1 LHKEAAGYVCAT
13 TSLPGHDRSP
23 VPLDSRQIRK
33 ATVPQH
39 RGHTHSPKDHCHADP
54 FAHIFF
60 FRQQQRVVQD
70 CTAAW
75 QAVEGCRRLNRG
87 GGGDAPLTGI
97 SVTTEERAN
106 VTHQRVVE
114 GCWELFGAAE
124 GCGGLLGRVWVLD
137 PNPSLCPASSILL
150 TLSLGPLVGLAKRP
164 ALPLHSNPSQ
174 GWPSQREGPCRK
186 NWSQL
191 CALHL
196 KGLIHTGGG
205 TRIHTLLQQ
214 PWVHQHLSWP
224 HCHHTHTP
232 LLPGREHQQ
241 QLSCE

>member
-1 LHKEAAGYVCAT
+1 MCNHIIARTRPKPCPSRQQANQKGYGT
-13 TSLPGHDRSP
+13 TAPRAYTLPQGSLPCRS
-23 VPLDSRQIRK
+23 LCSYIFL
-33 ATVPQH
+33 
-39 RGHTHSPKDHCHADP
+39 SPTTTGCSGLYSCMAGCGRMQK
-54 FAHIFF
+54 
-60 FRQQQRVVQD
+60 
-70 CTAAW
+70 
-75 QAVEGCRRLNRG
+75 VEQG